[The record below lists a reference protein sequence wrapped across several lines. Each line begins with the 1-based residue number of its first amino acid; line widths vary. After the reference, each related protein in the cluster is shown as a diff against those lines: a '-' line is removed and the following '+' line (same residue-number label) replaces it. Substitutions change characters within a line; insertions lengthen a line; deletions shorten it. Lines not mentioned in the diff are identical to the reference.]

1 MGEVW
6 RWSRVLWLSCGDD
19 KAKRGGREFQLA
31 LLRFRLDVL
40 RGRIGMNE
48 QVTEIWRSACS
59 GKSRAEHRQLY
70 HAAMCDE
77 ALVARLFDAVAT
89 SQ

>member
-1 MGEVW
+1 
-6 RWSRVLWLSCGDD
+6 
-19 KAKRGGREFQLA
+19 
-31 LLRFRLDVL
+31 
-40 RGRIGMNE
+40 MNE